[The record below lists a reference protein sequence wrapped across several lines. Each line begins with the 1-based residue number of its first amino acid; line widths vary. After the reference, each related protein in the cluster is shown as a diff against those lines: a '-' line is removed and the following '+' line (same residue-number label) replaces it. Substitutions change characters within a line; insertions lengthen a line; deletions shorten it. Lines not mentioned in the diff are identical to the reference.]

1 MPINYLRYKD
11 SFTRLRSLKTE
22 IEHLQHLL
30 EKAKVKMQKDFEIWW
45 AEQAAFNQVCF
56 NFMRP
61 LRCLSF
67 NSAICLSYAVI
78 CDFILRDVI
87 EL

>member
-1 MPINYLRYKD
+1 
-11 SFTRLRSLKTE
+11 
-22 IEHLQHLL
+22 
-30 EKAKVKMQKDFEIWW
+30 MQKDFEIWW

-61 LRCLSF
+61 VRCLSF
-67 NSAICLSYAVI
+67 NSVICLSYAVI

>member
-1 MPINYLRYKD
+1 
-11 SFTRLRSLKTE
+11 
-22 IEHLQHLL
+22 
-30 EKAKVKMQKDFEIWW
+30 MQKDFEIWW

-56 NFMRP
+56 NFMGP
-61 LRCLSF
+61 VRCLSF